1 MIHTKTFLRVALVIV
16 FIVVMNTTAGL
27 SQPSSKDAKAV
38 TSVIHQLR
46 IYEIFDSNKMAFH
59 ERFRDHAMRI
69 MARYGFKIVATWES
83 QYHNRTELVYLLEWP
98 DTETMKERW
107 AAFMADQEWAEIKK
121 MTAEAHD
128 PLVGDIEDR
137 TLELTDYSPECFSTS
152 NLCPGIL
159 D

>member
-16 FIVVMNTTAGL
+16 FIVVMSTTVGL
-27 SQPSSKDAKAV
+27 SQTSSKGVKA
-38 TSVIHQLR
+38 TASVIHQLR
-46 IYEIFDSNKMAFH
+46 IYEIFDGNKKAFH

-83 QYHNRTELVYLLEWP
+83 RHHNRTELVYLLEWP

-107 AAFMADQEWAEIKK
+107 AKFMADQEWAEIKK
-121 MTAEAHD
+121 ATAEAHG

-137 TLELTDYSPECFSTS
+137 TLDLTDYSPGGRLA
-152 NLCPGIL
+152 N
-159 D
+159 